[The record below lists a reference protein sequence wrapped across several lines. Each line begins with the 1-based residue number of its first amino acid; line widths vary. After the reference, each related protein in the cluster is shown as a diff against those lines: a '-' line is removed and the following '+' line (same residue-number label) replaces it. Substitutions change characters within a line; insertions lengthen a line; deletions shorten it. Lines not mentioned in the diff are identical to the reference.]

1 MNEDQI
7 LAGFKAGIYS
17 AEDVL
22 AFYERLQ
29 DASRTDAPDRYPLSE
44 GQKGLWLLHKL
55 RPDSDVY
62 NVPVCFRTSAPF
74 DVAVFHEAFELVVG
88 RHTPLSSVVVEDE
101 GTPYLVPR
109 TSGDIRFRHQ
119 PVPSGLPEEVLLTLV
134 REQAKAPF
142 DLARDSLARA
152 FVYSTGSA
160 DAPDTLVLLVFHH
173 LVFDGASTP
182 VLLRDLLQAYEALL
196 EGRTPEDTSGR
207 QDNYNAFVR
216 WEADLLA
223 GPEGARHR
231 AFWQDTLAGP
241 LPVLRLGI
249 ERAPA
254 PGTAAAGETAR
265 LALTPELA
273 AEVRDLCAAHGIKPA
288 VLFLAVYELLLHR
301 YSGERDLIVGVPS
314 MGRPG
319 AAYDDSVGYFV
330 NMVPVR
336 HGVRGDE
343 PFTDFVRE
351 LTLVMADGLD
361 HAAYPFPRMVQDL
374 SLRTDPDNSPVFQV
388 SYVFQN
394 KRMMHVTDEVRGLG
408 LARSLRFV
416 DRISQEGEFKL
427 HLEVFENAAD
437 DYTLH
442 LKYDAQRFDAETVER
457 FLDHYRRLLR
467 SLVAEPRQLLSEASH
482 LSDEERHQL
491 LDEWNDT
498 RRPYSDDRS
507 LPDLLDAAVARHGH
521 RTALELGGRTLTYE
535 ELGARVDAV
544 ARELRHRGVTADT
557 VVGVCMERSFEMV
570 IGLWAVMKA
579 GGAYL
584 PLEPGYPAERLQYM
598 IEDSGARILLAQT
611 GTDTS
616 VLSGADRV
624 IRLDAGGRL
633 TGDVS
638 DGAVAPATTTVDPG
652 HLAYVIYTSGS
663 TGRPK
668 GVMVEH
674 RAAVN
679 RMEWMQNEYALGT
692 DDVVLQK
699 TPFSFDVSVWEFVW
713 PLITGARLVLA
724 EPAGHKDPDHLISLI
739 RSAGVT
745 TLHFVPSMLRLMLD
759 QDGWAR
765 CTSVRQVF
773 CSGEALPPELPA
785 RHYAVHGARL
795 HNLYG
800 PTEAA
805 IDVSHWACPP
815 STEPTGTV
823 PIGRPI
829 QNIQLHVLDDF
840 GRLQAVGCVGE
851 LHIAGAGLARGY
863 LNNPDLTRERFIPN
877 PYADDPDARM
887 YRTGDLVR
895 RMADGTLEYLGR
907 IDNQVKLRGFRIE
920 LGEIEERLARHPVVR
935 ACAVLV
941 REDSPGEPRLVG
953 YVVLDREHTGD
964 FHEELSRHLGRTLP
978 EHMVPNALV
987 RLGELPL
994 TANGKLD
1001 RRALPAPDSSAYGVV
1016 GERVAPGTDTERALL
1031 AICSDLLGFDEQRI
1045 GVNDNFFALG
1055 GHSLLIPKLTAR
1067 LADSGLDCDLQSVF
1081 GASTFAELAVTI
1093 DSAATAAQDDPT
1105 TGEAAAEPFTVP
1117 PNGIPAGCTR
1127 ITPDMLPLVSLTEDE
1142 LATVVAAVPGGAANL
1157 QDIYPLAALQE
1168 GMLFHHLKEGGRDP
1182 YVLSGVFSFESRA
1195 HLDGFVRALRQV
1207 VARHDALRTAILT
1220 QGLPQPLQIVV
1231 RHVDLEAEE
1240 FEVLPGSDIQEEIR
1254 ELLARPQTMRLDRAP
1269 LIRLRAA
1276 RRPGTP
1282 EWFVVLNLHHVIDDA
1297 TSLGFLFQELVAH
1310 MTGRE
1315 SDLAEPVPYRNFIAH
1330 VRHRA
1335 QSLDPASFFQ
1345 TQLGDVTEP
1354 TAMFGLHDVHGDG
1367 RRVLDLRRPLD
1378 SRLGQRIRDCAK
1390 ELRVSPATL
1399 FHAGWALVVSAC
1411 SGRDDV
1417 VFGTVMSG
1425 RLQGPRGIER
1435 MLGNFINTLPVRVG
1449 LDGTSVRDLVRTVDQ
1464 ELRELVRHEQ
1474 TPLAV
1479 AHGHSDVPRE
1489 TPLFNAIL
1497 NYRHLES
1504 GDRIDDSELERAGVR
1519 SLAGVIER
1527 SNYPVALSV
1536 DDLGHSFSLDA
1547 QIDQAQDAE
1556 LVIDY
1561 LETAMANLI
1570 DALAGDE
1577 SAEGPALELPVLSAG
1592 LRRRVLVEWN
1602 SVPGVVSGTGSGT
1615 VSGSGV
1621 VGRCVHEWFEEVVA
1635 RSPGAVALECEGRF
1649 VSYGELNERA
1659 NRLAR
1664 YLRGLGVGPDV
1675 LVALCLPRSELIVVC
1690 VLAVLK
1696 AGGAYVPL
1704 DPSSPVERVRYQL
1717 EDSAP
1722 CVVLTDGPLPEG
1734 FGVSSVPVVDVR
1746 GDAGL
1751 WAGLDSSDVVV
1762 PGVSSSSLA
1771 YVIYTSGSTGV
1782 PKGVM
1787 VEHRN
1792 VARLFTAT
1800 DEWFRFGER
1809 DVWALFHSFAF
1820 DFSVWEMWGALLH
1833 GGRLVV
1839 VPQAVTRSPGEFYEL
1854 LCASGVTVL
1863 NQTPSAFRQL
1873 IAAQGE
1879 DAAAHRLRVVV
1890 FGGEALDVASLRP
1903 WMGRSVN
1910 RGTELVNMYGITETT
1925 VHVTYRLLGEGD
1937 VERSVSPI
1945 GRRIPDL
1952 RTYVLDRFGQPAP
1965 VGAVGE
1971 LYVGGAGV
1979 ARGYLNRPE
1988 LSAERFLDDPFCGVA
2003 GARMYRTG
2011 DLARWSPDGTLEY
2024 LGRNDEQ
2031 VKIRGFRIE
2040 LGEIEAKL
2048 TEHPAV
2054 QEARVVVREYDDQ
2067 DRRLVAY
2074 VVPSAERAPAV
2085 RELLRMGRTEPEA
2098 LAQTYELPNGM
2109 TVFQQNKSETEFVYE
2124 EIFTNLEYLRNGITI
2139 RNGDRIFDVGANIG
2153 MFTLFAGSRCPDA
2166 KIYAFEPIPP
2176 VFDSLRRNVEL
2187 HGLDAKVYACGL
2199 AAETKEETF
2208 TFYRHN
2214 TVISS
2219 SVTTV
2224 EQAHEMVRSYLRNQE
2239 ELATDGAGSTDG
2251 EAAGDELVDELVDA
2265 RLDSEQFTCSLR
2277 TLSEIIEEEEV
2288 DRIDLLKI
2296 DVENAE
2302 YEVLKGIH
2310 WRDWPKIRQLVV
2322 ELHDV
2327 NGQLEKVVTLL
2338 KALGYDVVCEQD
2350 NRLLRNTT
2358 LYNVYARRADEAP
2371 YVAGADEP
2379 STAGTRWSGSAA
2391 LLGDVQS
2398 ALRAA
2403 LPEYMVP
2410 AAHVLLDELPLT
2422 QNGKLD
2428 HRTLPA
2434 PESLRGNA
2442 ERLVAPRTESERTV
2456 AAVWADLL
2464 RTDVDDL
2471 GAHSNF
2477 FQLGGN
2483 SLLVTRLVNRLAQTT
2498 GAELPIQ
2505 AVFDGP
2511 TLAEMA
2517 AELERRAPMASAE
2530 GALDVATILESIGL
2544 IESMSEE
2551 ELDALEGQI

>member
-7 LAGFKAGIYS
+7 LAGFKAGLYS

-29 DASRTDAPDRYPLSE
+29 DAPEVDTPGRRPLSE

-62 NVPVCFRTSAPF
+62 NVPVCFRISAPF
-74 DVAVFHEAFELVVG
+74 DVSVFQEAFELVVA
-88 RHTPLSSVVVEDE
+88 RHTPLSSVIVEDE
-101 GTPYLVPR
+101 GTPYLVRGTP
-109 TSGDIRFRHQ
+109 GAVGFRHQ
-119 PVPSGLPEEVLLTLV
+119 PVPPGLPDDVLLALV

-142 DLARDSLARA
+142 DLAGQSPARA
-152 FVYSTGSA
+152 AVYSVGSA
-160 DAPDTLVLLVFHH
+160 EAPETLVLLVFHH

-182 VLLRDLLQAYEALL
+182 VLLRDLFQAYETLL
-196 EGRTPEDTSGR
+196 QGGRPKPAPGQR
-207 QDNYNAFVR
+207 DNYDAFVR
-216 WEADLLA
+216 WEADFLA

-231 AFWQDTLAGP
+231 AFWQETLAGP
-241 LPVLRLGI
+241 LPVLHLDI
-249 ERAPA
+249 ERGPA
-254 PGTAAAGETAR
+254 PGAAAEGRTAR
-265 LALTPELA
+265 LPLPRALA
-273 AEVRDLCAAHGIKPA
+273 ARVRDLCAARGIKPA

-301 YSGERDLIVGVPS
+301 YSAERDVIVGVPS

-319 AAYDDSVGYFV
+319 AAYDQSVGYFV
-330 NMVPVR
+330 NMVPIR
-336 HGVRGDE
+336 HGVRADQ

-374 SLRTDPDNSPVFQV
+374 NLRTDPDDSPVFQV

-394 KRMMHVTDEVRGLG
+394 KRMMHVADDVLGLD

-416 DRISQEGEFKL
+416 DEISQEGEFKL

-442 LKYDAQRFDAETVER
+442 LKYDAQRFDAEAVER
-457 FLDHYRRLLR
+457 LLDHYRLLLDA
-467 SLVAEPRQLLSEASH
+467 LVAAPQQPVSEVSH
-482 LSDEERHQL
+482 LSDRERAQL
-491 LDEWNDT
+491 LGEWNDT
-498 RRPYSDDRS
+498 RRPYSDDRG
-507 LPDLLDAAVARHGH
+507 LPDLLDAAVTRHGH
-521 RTALELGGRTLTYE
+521 RTALVLGERSLTYTELGDRI
-535 ELGARVDAV
+535 DAL
-544 ARELRHRGVTADT
+544 ARELRRLGVTPDT
-557 VVGVCMERSFEMV
+557 VVGVCMERSVEMV
-570 IGLWAVMKA
+570 IALWAVMKA

-584 PLEPGYPAERLQYM
+584 PLEPGYPAERLRYM
-598 IEDSGARILLAQT
+598 IEDSGADIVLTQAAAEAV
-611 GTDTS
+611 DTAA
-616 VLSGADRV
+616 LSGVRHV
-624 IRLDAGGRL
+624 LRLDADGRPPGGP
-633 TGDVS
+633 GDRT
-638 DGAVAPATTTVDPG
+638 AAPAATRVRPE

-679 RMEWMQNEYALGT
+679 RIEWMQNEYALGT

-724 EPAGHKDPDHLISLI
+724 EPGAHKNPDHLVRLI

-759 QDGWAR
+759 HDGWAG

-773 CSGEALPPELPA
+773 CSGEALPAELPA
-785 RHYAVHGARL
+785 RHHAVHGARL

-805 IDVSHWACPP
+805 IDVSHWECPP
-815 STEPTGTV
+815 GEPSGTV

-829 QNIQLHVLDDF
+829 QNIQLHVL
-840 GRLQAVGCVGE
+840 GEHGQLQAVGCAGE
-851 LHIAGAGLARGY
+851 LHIAGVGLARGY
-863 LNNPDLTRERFIPN
+863 LNNPGLTRERFVPN
-877 PYADDPDARM
+877 PFAQDPDARM

-895 RMADGTLEYLGR
+895 RLPDGGLEYLGR

-920 LGEIEERLARHPVVR
+920 LDEIEACLAGHPAVR
-935 ACAVLV
+935 ACTAVV
-941 REDSPGEPRLVG
+941 REDTPGDPRLVG
-953 YVVLDREHTGD
+953 YVVLDRAHTGD
-964 FHEELSRHLGRTLP
+964 FHEELAQHLGRALP
-978 EHMVPNALV
+978 EYMVPGALV
-987 RLGELPL
+987 RLDELPL
-994 TANGKLD
+994 TPNGKLD
-1001 RRALPAPDSSAYGVV
+1001 RKALPAPGVSAYAVAD
-1016 GERVAPGTDTERALL
+1016 ERVAPATATERVLL
-1031 AICSDLLGFDEQRI
+1031 AVCADLLGFDERRI
-1045 GVNDNFFALG
+1045 GVHDNFFALG

-1067 LADSGLDCDLQSVF
+1067 LADQGLDCDLQSVF
-1081 GASTFAELAVTI
+1081 GAPTLADLAATI
-1093 DSAATAAQDDPT
+1093 DAAAADAATAAAPRDGAAA
-1105 TGEAAAEPFTVP
+1105 TGGPAAEPFTVP
-1117 PNGIPAGCTR
+1117 PNGIPDGCTR
-1127 ITPDMLPLVSLTEDE
+1127 VTTDMLPLVSLTEDE

-1157 QDIYPLAALQE
+1157 QDVYPLAALQE
-1168 GMLFHHLKEGGRDP
+1168 GMFFHHLKESGRDP

-1195 HLDGFVRALRQV
+1195 HLDAFVRALRAV
-1207 VARHDALRTAILT
+1207 VARHDALRTAILA
-1220 QGLPQPLQIVV
+1220 QGLPQPLQVVV
-1231 RHVDLEAEE
+1231 RHAELELEE
-1240 FEVLPGSDIQEEIR
+1240 FEVRPGADIQDEIR
-1254 ELLARPQTMRLDRAP
+1254 ELLAGSQAMRLDRAP

-1276 RRPGTP
+1276 RHPGTP
-1282 EWFVVLNLHHVIDDA
+1282 EWFAVLNLHHVIDDA
-1297 TSLGFLFQELVAH
+1297 TSLGLLFQELVAH

-1315 SDLAEPVPYRNFIAH
+1315 ADLAEPVPYRNFIAH

-1335 QSLDPASFFQ
+1335 RNLDPAAYFQ
-1345 TQLGDVTEP
+1345 AQLGDVTEP

-1367 RRVLDLRRPLD
+1367 RRVLDLRRPLEA
-1378 SRLGQRIRDCAK
+1378 RLGRRIRDRAK

-1435 MLGNFINTLPVRVG
+1435 MLGNFINTLPVRVD
-1449 LDGTSVRDLVRTVDQ
+1449 LDGMSVRDLVRTTDRA
-1464 ELRELVRHEQ
+1464 LRELVGYEQ

-1479 AHGHSDVPRE
+1479 AHGQSDVPRD

-1497 NYRHLES
+1497 NYRHLEA
-1504 GDRIDDSELERAGVR
+1504 GDRVDDSELERAGVT

-1547 QIDQAQDAE
+1547 QIDEAQDAE
-1556 LVIDY
+1556 LVIGY
-1561 LETAMANLI
+1561 LEAAMAGLV
-1570 DALAGDE
+1570 DALADEE
-1577 SAEGPALELPVLSAG
+1577 SAQGQALEVPVMSDAT
-1592 LRRRVLVEWN
+1592 RRRMLVDWN
-1602 SVPGVVSGTGSGT
+1602 ERPPSRATDD
-1615 VSGSGV
+1615 
-1621 VGRCVHEWFEEVVA
+1621 RCLHEWFEEVA
-1635 RSPGAVALECEGRF
+1635 AGSPEAVALECEGRT
-1649 VSYGELNERA
+1649 VSYGELNARA

-1664 YLRGLGVGPDV
+1664 YLRVLGVGPDV
-1675 LVALCLPRSELIVVC
+1675 LVALCLPRTEHIVVS

-1696 AGGAYVPL
+1696 AGGAYLPL
-1704 DPSSPVERVRYQL
+1704 DPASPADRL
-1717 EDSAP
+1717 AHLLDDGAP
-1722 CVVLTDGPLPEG
+1722 RVVLTDGPLPEG
-1734 FGVSSVPVVDVR
+1734 LAVPSVPVVDVR
-1746 GDAGL
+1746 SDAGL
-1751 WAGLDSSDVVV
+1751 WAGFPSDDV
-1762 PGVSSSSLA
+1762 PVAGVSPSGLA
-1771 YVIYTSGSTGV
+1771 YVIYTSGSTGT

-1792 VARLFTAT
+1792 VTRLFTST
-1800 DEWFRFGER
+1800 DEWFRFGAR
-1809 DVWALFHSFAF
+1809 DVWTLFHSFAF
-1820 DFSVWEMWGALLH
+1820 DFSVWEIWGALLH
-1833 GGRLVV
+1833 GGRLVI
-1839 VPQAVTRSPGEFYEL
+1839 VPQAMTRSPGDFYRL

-1873 IAAQGE
+1873 VAAQGE
-1879 DAAAHRLRVVV
+1879 DPRPHALRVVV
-1890 FGGEALDVASLRP
+1890 FGGEALDVASLKP
-1903 WMGRSVN
+1903 WMGRAAN

-1925 VHVTYRLLGEGD
+1925 VHVTYRLLTEAD
-1937 VERSVSPI
+1937 AERTVSPI
-1945 GRRIPDL
+1945 GARIPDL
-1952 RTYVLDRFGQPAP
+1952 RTYILDHRGRPAP
-1965 VGAVGE
+1965 IGAVGE

-1979 ARGYLNRPE
+1979 ARGYLNRPG
-1988 LSAERFLDDPFCGVA
+1988 LTAERFLDDPFCGEA

-2011 DLARWSPDGTLEY
+2011 DLARWLPDGSLEY
-2024 LGRNDEQ
+2024 LGRNDDQ

-2040 LGEIEAKL
+2040 LGEIEARL
-2048 TEHPAV
+2048 GEHPAL
-2054 QEARVVVREYDDQ
+2054 QDARVVVREYDEH

-2074 VVPSAERAPAV
+2074 LVPSAERAPAV
-2085 RELLRMGRTEPEA
+2085 RELLRIGRTEPEA
-2098 LAQTYELPNGM
+2098 LERTYELPNGM
-2109 TVFQQNKSETEFVYE
+2109 TVFQQNKSETDFVYD

-2139 RNGDRIFDVGANIG
+2139 RDGDRIFDVGANIG
-2153 MFTLFAGSRCPDA
+2153 MFTLFAGSRCPDTE
-2166 KIYAFEPIPP
+2166 IHAFEPIPP

-2187 HGLDAKVYACGL
+2187 HGLNAKVYDCGL
-2199 AAETKEETF
+2199 AAEATEETF

-2219 SVTTV
+2219 SVTTA

-2239 ELATDGAGSTDG
+2239 ELTEDGTAGT
-2251 EAAGDELVDELVDA
+2251 AAGDELVDELVDA
-2265 RLDSEQFTCSLR
+2265 RLDSEQFTCRLR
-2277 TLSEIIEEEEV
+2277 TLSEIISEESI

-2327 NGQLEKVVTLL
+2327 NGQLEKIVTLL

-2358 LYNVYARRADEAP
+2358 LYNVYARRPDAP
-2371 YVAGADEP
+2371 PAEGHGSPGDGAP
-2379 STAGTRWSGSAA
+2379 RWSSPAA
-2391 LLGDVQS
+2391 LLADVRS
-2398 ALRAA
+2398 ALCDT

-2410 AAHVLLDELPLT
+2410 AAHVLLEELPLT

-2428 HRTLPA
+2428 HRALPA
-2434 PESLRGNA
+2434 PESHRRHK
-2442 ERLVAPRTESERTV
+2442 EHRTAPRTESERTV
-2456 AAVWADLL
+2456 AAVWAELL
-2464 RTDVDDL
+2464 RTDAGDL
-2471 GAHSNF
+2471 GTDSDF
-2477 FQLGGN
+2477 FSLGGN

-2517 AELERRAPMASAE
+2517 AELERRTPMDA
-2530 GALDVATILESIGL
+2530 GGGTLDMARILESIDL
-2544 IESMSEE
+2544 IENMSEE